1 MTKLAPIDNI
11 LFWIFLVIAV
21 LGLAWSA
28 FAFSRAFRLA
38 SPRDDPDG
46 IRMFF
51 WACGG
56 LAGLV
61 FAGMSIAYILFPLI
75 LHYFL

>member
-1 MTKLAPIDNI
+1 MGQIDSI
-11 LFWIFLVIAV
+11 LFWCFLGIATV
-21 LGLAWSA
+21 SLAWSG
-28 FAFSRAFRLA
+28 FAFSRAFRYA
-38 SPRDDPDG
+38 SPKDDPDG

-61 FAGMSIAYILFPLI
+61 CAGMSAAYILFPLI
-75 LHYFL
+75 FHYFL